1 MDAMDQTIIKIKKSI
16 EEVLRSEGLSMSR
29 LVLFG
34 SRAKQSFSPDSDYD
48 FLLIIN
54 EDLPVEGKKKIYG
67 KILKK
72 LASERIDGDI
82 VIESLSEYNRH
93 KNQRWNIVR
102 IAEQEGI
109 PV

>member
-1 MDAMDQTIIKIKKSI
+1 MGMVLADIKKTI
-16 EEVLRSEGLSMSR
+16 EEVLRSERVSMSR

-34 SRAKQSFSPDSDYD
+34 SRARQSFSPDSDYD

-54 EDLPVEGKKKIYG
+54 EDLPVEKKKKIYG
-67 KILKK
+67 EILKK
-72 LASERIDGDI
+72 LAADFIDGDI
-82 VIESLSEYNRH
+82 IIESLSEYNRH